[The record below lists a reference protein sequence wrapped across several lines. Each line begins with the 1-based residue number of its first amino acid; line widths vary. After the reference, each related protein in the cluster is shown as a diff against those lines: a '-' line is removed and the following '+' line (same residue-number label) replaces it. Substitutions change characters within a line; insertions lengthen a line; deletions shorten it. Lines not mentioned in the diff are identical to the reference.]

1 MALFLIKT
9 PDDPNVH
16 YHGHTLPRDK
26 APAAVPVQDPT
37 VNYAGKQ
44 LPRDGKAPNIAPP
57 DPSNNPS
64 LVVIGGITLPP
75 DVVVLLNGH
84 KILAQSRILDGVS
97 VIEHVG
103 REPYKLEFEA
113 TFRISNDNGV
123 SYIFPQDALDDLWT
137 SIWLPNSIQII
148 QNTYLNK
155 LGIQQIVIEDINP
168 VTIRGSKNVPFRMKA
183 LENVIG
189 QTLISTPQ

>member
-1 MALFLIKT
+1 MALFFIKT

-26 APAAVPVQDPT
+26 APAANPIEDPT
-37 VNYAGKQ
+37 VHYAGKR
-44 LPRDGKAPNIAPP
+44 LPQDARAPNLVPP
-57 DPSNNPS
+57 DPTNNPS
-64 LVVIGGITLPP
+64 LVVIGGLALPP
-75 DVVVLLNGH
+75 DVVIMLNGK

-103 REPYKLEFEA
+103 REPYKIEFEA
-113 TFRISNDNGV
+113 TFRISNDNGLT
-123 SYIFPQDALDDLWT
+123 YIFPQDALDDLW
-137 SIWLPNSIQII
+137 SNVWIPNTIQTI

-155 LGIQQIVIEDINP
+155 LGIQEIIIEDITP
-168 VTIRGSKNVPFRMKA
+168 VTVRGTKNVPFRLKA

-189 QTLISTPQ
+189 QTLIATS